1 MSNLSCRQFL
11 HNKVIRTLLNIY
23 DGALRENSIRLKAI
37 KTTYSKVWSEIM
49 TISLP
54 EVFLGKGGLEIC
66 SKYSG
71 EYPCRSMI
79 SIKLLCSFI
88 EIARR
93 HGCSSVNL
101 LHIFRT
107 TFYKNS
113 FEGLLLD
120 NLFSRVLPWN
130 LVWQKEQRNYL
141 ENMFNK
147 LLAKLLSTIVYRNTW
162 LGNAII
168 ISFIKPTCWN

>member
-107 TFYKNS
+107 TFYKNT
-113 FEGLLLD
+113 FERLLL
-120 NLFSRVLPWN
+120 VI
-130 LVWQKEQRNYL
+130 YL
-141 ENMFNK
+141 AGSYPE
-147 LLAKLLSTIVYRNTW
+147 I
-162 LGNAII
+162 
-168 ISFIKPTCWN
+168 

>member
-1 MSNLSCRQFL
+1 MGAFVLEPQRASPEKYVSNLSCRQFL

-71 EYPCRSMI
+71 EYPCRSVI

-88 EIARR
+88 EIALR

-107 TFYKNS
+107 TFYKNT
-113 FEGLLLD
+113 FERLLL
-120 NLFSRVLPWN
+120 VI
-130 LVWQKEQRNYL
+130 YL
-141 ENMFNK
+141 AGSYPE
-147 LLAKLLSTIVYRNTW
+147 I
-162 LGNAII
+162 
-168 ISFIKPTCWN
+168 